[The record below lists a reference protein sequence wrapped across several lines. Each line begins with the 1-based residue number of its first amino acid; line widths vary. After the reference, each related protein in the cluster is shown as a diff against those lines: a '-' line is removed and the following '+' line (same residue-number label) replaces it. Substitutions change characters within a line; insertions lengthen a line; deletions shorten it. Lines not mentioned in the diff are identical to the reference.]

1 MQEPSPALSRRTF
14 VGGATAL
21 AAASLA
27 FPQAAFAVTAAEK
40 QAEADAVRNQLV
52 GLNADLEAA
61 AERYY
66 GALDEQNAARTAM
79 EAEQVKI
86 DEATAQIANLQDHL
100 GTRARSMYRSGSATF
115 LDFLMGATSFAEFT
129 QNWDILNG
137 LNENDTQMVAETKT
151 LRETVE
157 ASKAEYA
164 KQEKIAADKAA
175 EASSASY
182 TVTQHAARGA
192 IVDSAG
198 VILARDTTVYD
209 VYLRIPA
216 PPGTDLRETVKAI
229 ESLTGSKDVETQ
241 LAAFFAAASAGELPV
256 MQGVGSDVLTSF
268 YKADLVQSGAV
279 RAAARGVRT
288 WPNGTLLPHALG
300 FTGPITAEQWP
311 TARRRGLAMDAVIGQ
326 SGLEAAY
333 DDLLRGQDGRVLV
346 NTGFDGAVRR
356 TVPLRD
362 AAPGATLVL
371 TVDSDLQK
379 ELQNALLSQIEV
391 LRTTKAAGAG
401 RECCAGAAVVVD
413 VQTGGILAAASVP
426 GFDLNRY
433 RSDYAALSAD
443 AAAPLLDRV
452 CQGLYAPGSAF
463 KPAVAAAA
471 LTAGIDPA
479 ATVNCTGRY
488 GFYSGYQPG
497 CLQYGHGG
505 PVDLRTALEYSC
517 NIFFYDV
524 GRRLGVDVFSAMAR
538 QLGLATPTGVEIT
551 EAQGRLTWSSDE
563 NYQAGL
569 TLMAAIGQGNTAVTP
584 LQLAAYAATLANCG
598 QRPALHFADRA
609 VNAATGETVW
619 QYAPTFT
626 TVPGGEGVFGP
637 IRDGMKR
644 MARTTRV
651 LREAPVACAAKT
663 GSPQLADTLP
673 GGGHY
678 VNSVLIGYAPADDPQ
693 IAMAVVLEYGGGGS
707 NAAPILRAVLDA
719 VFGG

>member
-1 MQEPSPALSRRTF
+1 MANRKNSRRRLR
-14 VGGATAL
+14 VAVLMVLCGAV
-21 AAASLA
+21 
-27 FPQAAFAVTAAEK
+27 FAAFFARLAWMQFVR
-40 QAEADAVRNQLV
+40 AD
-52 GLNADLEAA
+52 
-61 AERYY
+61 YY
-66 GALDEQNAARTAM
+66 
-79 EAEQVKI
+79 
-86 DEATAQIANLQDHL
+86 
-100 GTRARSMYRSGSATF
+100 
-115 LDFLMGATSFAEFT
+115 
-129 QNWDILNG
+129 
-137 LNENDTQMVAETKT
+137 
-151 LRETVE
+151 
-157 ASKAEYA
+157 
-164 KQEKIAADKAA
+164 ADKAA

-198 VILARDTTVYD
+198 VVLARDTTVYD

-256 MQGVGSDVLTSF
+256 VQGVGSDVLTSF

-356 TVPLRD
+356 TVPLRE

-371 TVDSDLQK
+371 TVDSALQK
-379 ELQNALLSQIEV
+379 ELQYALLSQIEV

-401 RECCAGAAVVVD
+401 RECRAGAAMVVD

-433 RSDYAALSAD
+433 RADYAALSAD

-538 QLGLATPTGVEIT
+538 QLGLATPTCVEIT

-584 LQLAAYAATLANCG
+584 LQLAAYAAALANCG

-651 LREAPVACAAKT
+651 LREGPVACAAKT

>member
-1 MQEPSPALSRRTF
+1 MANRKNSHRRR
-14 VGGATAL
+14 VRVAVLMVLCGAV
-21 AAASLA
+21 
-27 FPQAAFAVTAAEK
+27 FAAFFARLAWIQFVR
-40 QAEADAVRNQLV
+40 AD
-52 GLNADLEAA
+52 
-61 AERYY
+61 YY
-66 GALDEQNAARTAM
+66 
-79 EAEQVKI
+79 
-86 DEATAQIANLQDHL
+86 
-100 GTRARSMYRSGSATF
+100 
-115 LDFLMGATSFAEFT
+115 
-129 QNWDILNG
+129 
-137 LNENDTQMVAETKT
+137 
-151 LRETVE
+151 
-157 ASKAEYA
+157 
-164 KQEKIAADKAA
+164 ADKAA

-198 VILARDTTVYD
+198 VVLARDTTVYD

-256 MQGVGSDVLTSF
+256 AQGVGSDVLTSF

-326 SGLEAAY
+326 SGLESAY

-356 TVPLRD
+356 TVPLRE

-371 TVDSDLQK
+371 TVDSALQK

-401 RECCAGAAVVVD
+401 RECRAGAAVVVD

-433 RSDYAALSAD
+433 RADYAALSTD

-524 GRRLGVDVFSAMAR
+524 GRRLGVDVFSTMAR

-551 EAQGRLTWSSDE
+551 EAQGCLTWSGDE

-619 QYAPTFT
+619 QYAPTLT

-651 LREAPVACAAKT
+651 LREAPVVCAAKT

>member
-1 MQEPSPALSRRTF
+1 MANRKNSHRRR
-14 VGGATAL
+14 VRVAVLMVLCGAV
-21 AAASLA
+21 
-27 FPQAAFAVTAAEK
+27 FAAFFARLAWMQFVR
-40 QAEADAVRNQLV
+40 AD
-52 GLNADLEAA
+52 
-61 AERYY
+61 YY
-66 GALDEQNAARTAM
+66 
-79 EAEQVKI
+79 
-86 DEATAQIANLQDHL
+86 
-100 GTRARSMYRSGSATF
+100 
-115 LDFLMGATSFAEFT
+115 
-129 QNWDILNG
+129 
-137 LNENDTQMVAETKT
+137 
-151 LRETVE
+151 
-157 ASKAEYA
+157 
-164 KQEKIAADKAA
+164 ADKAA

-198 VILARDTTVYD
+198 VVLARDTTVYD

-241 LAAFFAAASAGELPV
+241 LAAFFAAAAAGELPV

-346 NTGFDGAVRR
+346 NTSFDGAVRR
-356 TVPLRD
+356 TVPLRE
-362 AAPGATLVL
+362 AAPGATLML
-371 TVDSDLQK
+371 TVDSALQK

-401 RECCAGAAVVVD
+401 RECRAGAAVVVD

-433 RSDYAALSAD
+433 RADYAALSAD

-626 TVPGGEGVFGP
+626 AVPGGEGVFGP

-651 LREAPVACAAKT
+651 LREAPAACAAKT

>member
-1 MQEPSPALSRRTF
+1 MANRKNSHRRR
-14 VGGATAL
+14 VRVAVLMVLCGAV
-21 AAASLA
+21 
-27 FPQAAFAVTAAEK
+27 FAAFFARLAWMQFVR
-40 QAEADAVRNQLV
+40 AD
-52 GLNADLEAA
+52 
-61 AERYY
+61 YY
-66 GALDEQNAARTAM
+66 
-79 EAEQVKI
+79 
-86 DEATAQIANLQDHL
+86 
-100 GTRARSMYRSGSATF
+100 
-115 LDFLMGATSFAEFT
+115 
-129 QNWDILNG
+129 
-137 LNENDTQMVAETKT
+137 
-151 LRETVE
+151 
-157 ASKAEYA
+157 
-164 KQEKIAADKAA
+164 ADKAA

-182 TVTQHAARGA
+182 TMTQHAARGA

-198 VILARDTTVYD
+198 VVLARDTTVYD

-229 ESLTGSKDVETQ
+229 ESLAGSKDVETQ

-288 WPNGTLLPHALG
+288 WTNGTLLPHALG

-356 TVPLRD
+356 TVPLRE

-371 TVDSDLQK
+371 TVDSALQK

-401 RECCAGAAVVVD
+401 RECRAGAAVVVD

-433 RSDYAALSAD
+433 RADYAALSAD

-479 ATVNCTGRY
+479 ATVNCIGRY

-524 GRRLGVDVFSAMAR
+524 GRRLGVDVFSAIAR

>member
-1 MQEPSPALSRRTF
+1 MPAIGPRSEWLPRHYMSHFLTNKSIFYRGDPMANRKNSHRRR
-14 VGGATAL
+14 VRVAVLMVLCGAV
-21 AAASLA
+21 
-27 FPQAAFAVTAAEK
+27 FAAFFARLAWMQFVR
-40 QAEADAVRNQLV
+40 AD
-52 GLNADLEAA
+52 
-61 AERYY
+61 YY
-66 GALDEQNAARTAM
+66 
-79 EAEQVKI
+79 
-86 DEATAQIANLQDHL
+86 
-100 GTRARSMYRSGSATF
+100 
-115 LDFLMGATSFAEFT
+115 
-129 QNWDILNG
+129 
-137 LNENDTQMVAETKT
+137 
-151 LRETVE
+151 
-157 ASKAEYA
+157 
-164 KQEKIAADKAA
+164 ADKAA

-198 VILARDTTVYD
+198 VVLARDTTVYD

-356 TVPLRD
+356 TVPLRE

-371 TVDSDLQK
+371 TVDSALQK

-391 LRTTKAAGAG
+391 LHTTKAAGAG
-401 RECCAGAAVVVD
+401 RECRAGAAVVVD

-433 RSDYAALSAD
+433 RADYAALSAD

-719 VFGG
+719 IFGV

>member
-1 MQEPSPALSRRTF
+1 MPAIGPRSEWLPRPYMSHFLTNKSIFYRGDPMANRKNSHRRR
-14 VGGATAL
+14 VRVAVLMVLCGAV
-21 AAASLA
+21 
-27 FPQAAFAVTAAEK
+27 FAAFFARLAWMQFVR
-40 QAEADAVRNQLV
+40 AD
-52 GLNADLEAA
+52 
-61 AERYY
+61 YY
-66 GALDEQNAARTAM
+66 
-79 EAEQVKI
+79 
-86 DEATAQIANLQDHL
+86 
-100 GTRARSMYRSGSATF
+100 
-115 LDFLMGATSFAEFT
+115 
-129 QNWDILNG
+129 
-137 LNENDTQMVAETKT
+137 
-151 LRETVE
+151 
-157 ASKAEYA
+157 
-164 KQEKIAADKAA
+164 ADKAA

-198 VILARDTTVYD
+198 VVLARDTTVYD

-311 TARRRGLAMDAVIGQ
+311 TARRRGLAMDTVIGQ

-356 TVPLRD
+356 TVPLRE

-371 TVDSDLQK
+371 TVDSALQK

-401 RECCAGAAVVVD
+401 RECRAGAAVVVD

-433 RSDYAALSAD
+433 RADYAALSAD

-651 LREAPVACAAKT
+651 LREAPVVCAAKT
-663 GSPQLADTLP
+663 GSPQLADTQP

>member
-1 MQEPSPALSRRTF
+1 MANRKNSHRRR
-14 VGGATAL
+14 VRVAVLMVLCGAV
-21 AAASLA
+21 
-27 FPQAAFAVTAAEK
+27 FAAFFARLAWMQFVR
-40 QAEADAVRNQLV
+40 AD
-52 GLNADLEAA
+52 
-61 AERYY
+61 YY
-66 GALDEQNAARTAM
+66 
-79 EAEQVKI
+79 
-86 DEATAQIANLQDHL
+86 
-100 GTRARSMYRSGSATF
+100 
-115 LDFLMGATSFAEFT
+115 
-129 QNWDILNG
+129 
-137 LNENDTQMVAETKT
+137 
-151 LRETVE
+151 
-157 ASKAEYA
+157 
-164 KQEKIAADKAA
+164 ADKAA

-198 VILARDTTVYD
+198 VVLARDTTVYD

-356 TVPLRD
+356 TVPLRE

-371 TVDSDLQK
+371 TVDSALQK

-401 RECCAGAAVVVD
+401 RECRAGAAVVVD

-598 QRPALHFADRA
+598 QRPAPHFADRA

-693 IAMAVVLEYGGGGS
+693 IAMAVVLEYGVGGS

>member
-1 MQEPSPALSRRTF
+1 MPAIGPRSEWLPRHYMSHFLTNKSIFYRGDPMANRKNSHRRR
-14 VGGATAL
+14 VRVAVLMVLCGAV
-21 AAASLA
+21 
-27 FPQAAFAVTAAEK
+27 FAAFFARLAWMQFVR
-40 QAEADAVRNQLV
+40 AD
-52 GLNADLEAA
+52 
-61 AERYY
+61 YY
-66 GALDEQNAARTAM
+66 
-79 EAEQVKI
+79 
-86 DEATAQIANLQDHL
+86 
-100 GTRARSMYRSGSATF
+100 
-115 LDFLMGATSFAEFT
+115 
-129 QNWDILNG
+129 
-137 LNENDTQMVAETKT
+137 
-151 LRETVE
+151 
-157 ASKAEYA
+157 
-164 KQEKIAADKAA
+164 ADKAA

-198 VILARDTTVYD
+198 VVLARDTTVYD

-356 TVPLRD
+356 TVPLRE

-371 TVDSDLQK
+371 TVDSALQK

-401 RECCAGAAVVVD
+401 RECRAGAAVVVD

-426 GFDLNRY
+426 CFDLNHY
-433 RSDYAALSAD
+433 RADYAALSAD

-551 EAQGRLTWSSDE
+551 EAQGRLTWRSDE

-584 LQLAAYAATLANCG
+584 LQLAAYAAALANCG

-678 VNSVLIGYAPADDPQ
+678 VDSVLIGYAPADDPQ

>member
-1 MQEPSPALSRRTF
+1 MPAIGPRSEWLPRPYMSHFLTNKSIFYRGDPMANRKNSHRRR
-14 VGGATAL
+14 VRVAVLMVLCGAV
-21 AAASLA
+21 
-27 FPQAAFAVTAAEK
+27 FAAFFARLAWMQFVR
-40 QAEADAVRNQLV
+40 AD
-52 GLNADLEAA
+52 
-61 AERYY
+61 YY
-66 GALDEQNAARTAM
+66 
-79 EAEQVKI
+79 
-86 DEATAQIANLQDHL
+86 
-100 GTRARSMYRSGSATF
+100 
-115 LDFLMGATSFAEFT
+115 
-129 QNWDILNG
+129 
-137 LNENDTQMVAETKT
+137 
-151 LRETVE
+151 
-157 ASKAEYA
+157 
-164 KQEKIAADKAA
+164 ADKAA

-198 VILARDTTVYD
+198 AVLARDTTVYD

-371 TVDSDLQK
+371 TVDSALQK

-401 RECCAGAAVVVD
+401 RECRAGAAVVVD

-433 RSDYAALSAD
+433 RADYAALSAD

-584 LQLAAYAATLANCG
+584 LQLAAYAAALANFG

-651 LREAPVACAAKT
+651 LREASVACAAKT

-719 VFGG
+719 VFGV

>member
-1 MQEPSPALSRRTF
+1 MANRKNSHRRR
-14 VGGATAL
+14 VRVAVLMVLCGAV
-21 AAASLA
+21 
-27 FPQAAFAVTAAEK
+27 FAAFFARLAWMQFVR
-40 QAEADAVRNQLV
+40 AD
-52 GLNADLEAA
+52 
-61 AERYY
+61 YY
-66 GALDEQNAARTAM
+66 
-79 EAEQVKI
+79 
-86 DEATAQIANLQDHL
+86 
-100 GTRARSMYRSGSATF
+100 
-115 LDFLMGATSFAEFT
+115 
-129 QNWDILNG
+129 
-137 LNENDTQMVAETKT
+137 
-151 LRETVE
+151 
-157 ASKAEYA
+157 
-164 KQEKIAADKAA
+164 ADKAA

-198 VILARDTTVYD
+198 VVLARDTTVYD
-209 VYLRIPA
+209 VYLRIPS

-256 MQGVGSDVLTSF
+256 MQSVGSDVLTSF

-356 TVPLRD
+356 TVPLRE

-371 TVDSDLQK
+371 TVDSALQK

-401 RECCAGAAVVVD
+401 RECRAGAAVVVD

-443 AAAPLLDRV
+443 AVAPLLDRV

-524 GRRLGVDVFSAMAR
+524 GRRLGVDVFSTMAR

>member
-1 MQEPSPALSRRTF
+1 MPAIGPRSEWLPRPYMSHFLTNKSIFYRGDPMANRKNSHRRR
-14 VGGATAL
+14 VRVAVLMVLCGAV
-21 AAASLA
+21 
-27 FPQAAFAVTAAEK
+27 FAAFFARLAWMQFVR
-40 QAEADAVRNQLV
+40 AD
-52 GLNADLEAA
+52 
-61 AERYY
+61 YY
-66 GALDEQNAARTAM
+66 
-79 EAEQVKI
+79 
-86 DEATAQIANLQDHL
+86 
-100 GTRARSMYRSGSATF
+100 
-115 LDFLMGATSFAEFT
+115 
-129 QNWDILNG
+129 
-137 LNENDTQMVAETKT
+137 
-151 LRETVE
+151 
-157 ASKAEYA
+157 
-164 KQEKIAADKAA
+164 ADKAA

-198 VILARDTTVYD
+198 VVLARDTTVYD

-241 LAAFFAAASAGELPV
+241 LAAFFATASAGELPV
-256 MQGVGSDVLTSF
+256 AQGVGSDVLTSF

-356 TVPLRD
+356 TVPLRE

-371 TVDSDLQK
+371 TVDSTLQK

-401 RECCAGAAVVVD
+401 RECRAGAAVVVD

-433 RSDYAALSAD
+433 RADYAALSAD

-626 TVPGGEGVFGP
+626 AVPGGEGVFGP

>member
-1 MQEPSPALSRRTF
+1 MPAIGPRSEWLPRHYMSHFLTNKSIFYRGDPMANRKNSHRRR
-14 VGGATAL
+14 VRVAVLMVLCGAV
-21 AAASLA
+21 
-27 FPQAAFAVTAAEK
+27 FAAFFARLAWMQFVR
-40 QAEADAVRNQLV
+40 AD
-52 GLNADLEAA
+52 
-61 AERYY
+61 YY
-66 GALDEQNAARTAM
+66 
-79 EAEQVKI
+79 
-86 DEATAQIANLQDHL
+86 
-100 GTRARSMYRSGSATF
+100 
-115 LDFLMGATSFAEFT
+115 
-129 QNWDILNG
+129 
-137 LNENDTQMVAETKT
+137 
-151 LRETVE
+151 
-157 ASKAEYA
+157 
-164 KQEKIAADKAA
+164 ADKAA

-198 VILARDTTVYD
+198 VVLARDTTVYD

-356 TVPLRD
+356 TVPLRE

-371 TVDSDLQK
+371 TVDSALQK

-401 RECCAGAAVVVD
+401 RECRAGAAVVVD

-433 RSDYAALSAD
+433 RADYAALSAD

-626 TVPGGEGVFGP
+626 TVSGGEGVFGP

-651 LREAPVACAAKT
+651 LREGPVACAAKT

-719 VFGG
+719 VFGM

>member
-1 MQEPSPALSRRTF
+1 MANRKNSHRRR
-14 VGGATAL
+14 VRVAVLMVLCGAV
-21 AAASLA
+21 
-27 FPQAAFAVTAAEK
+27 FAAFFARLAWMQFVR
-40 QAEADAVRNQLV
+40 AD
-52 GLNADLEAA
+52 
-61 AERYY
+61 YY
-66 GALDEQNAARTAM
+66 
-79 EAEQVKI
+79 
-86 DEATAQIANLQDHL
+86 
-100 GTRARSMYRSGSATF
+100 
-115 LDFLMGATSFAEFT
+115 
-129 QNWDILNG
+129 
-137 LNENDTQMVAETKT
+137 
-151 LRETVE
+151 
-157 ASKAEYA
+157 
-164 KQEKIAADKAA
+164 ADKAA

-198 VILARDTTVYD
+198 VVLARDTTVYD

-356 TVPLRD
+356 TVPPRE

-371 TVDSDLQK
+371 TVDSALQK

-401 RECCAGAAVVVD
+401 RECRAGAAVVVD

-609 VNAATGETVW
+609 VNAATGEAVW

-651 LREAPVACAAKT
+651 LREAPVVCAAKT

>member
-1 MQEPSPALSRRTF
+1 MPAIGPRSEWLPRPYMSHFLTNKSIFYRGDPMANRKNSHRRR
-14 VGGATAL
+14 VRVAVLMVLCGAV
-21 AAASLA
+21 
-27 FPQAAFAVTAAEK
+27 FAAFFARLAWMQFVR
-40 QAEADAVRNQLV
+40 AD
-52 GLNADLEAA
+52 
-61 AERYY
+61 YY
-66 GALDEQNAARTAM
+66 
-79 EAEQVKI
+79 
-86 DEATAQIANLQDHL
+86 
-100 GTRARSMYRSGSATF
+100 
-115 LDFLMGATSFAEFT
+115 
-129 QNWDILNG
+129 
-137 LNENDTQMVAETKT
+137 
-151 LRETVE
+151 
-157 ASKAEYA
+157 
-164 KQEKIAADKAA
+164 ADKAA

-198 VILARDTTVYD
+198 VVLARDTTVYD

-356 TVPLRD
+356 TVPLRE

-371 TVDSDLQK
+371 TVDSALQK

-401 RECCAGAAVVVD
+401 RECRAGAAVVVD

-433 RSDYAALSAD
+433 RADYAALAAD

-584 LQLAAYAATLANCG
+584 LQLAAYAAALANCG

-626 TVPGGEGVFGP
+626 TVSGCEGVFGP

>member
-1 MQEPSPALSRRTF
+1 MANRKNSHRRR
-14 VGGATAL
+14 VRVAVLMVLCGAV
-21 AAASLA
+21 
-27 FPQAAFAVTAAEK
+27 FAAFFARLAWMQFVR
-40 QAEADAVRNQLV
+40 AD
-52 GLNADLEAA
+52 
-61 AERYY
+61 YY
-66 GALDEQNAARTAM
+66 
-79 EAEQVKI
+79 
-86 DEATAQIANLQDHL
+86 
-100 GTRARSMYRSGSATF
+100 
-115 LDFLMGATSFAEFT
+115 
-129 QNWDILNG
+129 
-137 LNENDTQMVAETKT
+137 
-151 LRETVE
+151 
-157 ASKAEYA
+157 
-164 KQEKIAADKAA
+164 ADKAA

-198 VILARDTTVYD
+198 VVLARDTTVYD

-256 MQGVGSDVLTSF
+256 TQGVGSDVLTSF

-356 TVPLRD
+356 TVPLRE

-371 TVDSDLQK
+371 TVDSALQK
-379 ELQNALLSQIEV
+379 ELQNALLFQIEV
-391 LRTTKAAGAG
+391 LHTTKAAGAG
-401 RECCAGAAVVVD
+401 RECRAGAAVVVD

-433 RSDYAALSAD
+433 RADYAALSAD

-538 QLGLATPTGVEIT
+538 QLGLATPTGVEIA

-584 LQLAAYAATLANCG
+584 LQLAAYAAALANFG

>member
-1 MQEPSPALSRRTF
+1 MANRKNSHRRR
-14 VGGATAL
+14 VRVAVLMVLCGAV
-21 AAASLA
+21 
-27 FPQAAFAVTAAEK
+27 FAAFFARLAWMQFVR
-40 QAEADAVRNQLV
+40 AD
-52 GLNADLEAA
+52 
-61 AERYY
+61 YY
-66 GALDEQNAARTAM
+66 
-79 EAEQVKI
+79 
-86 DEATAQIANLQDHL
+86 
-100 GTRARSMYRSGSATF
+100 
-115 LDFLMGATSFAEFT
+115 
-129 QNWDILNG
+129 
-137 LNENDTQMVAETKT
+137 
-151 LRETVE
+151 
-157 ASKAEYA
+157 
-164 KQEKIAADKAA
+164 ADKAA

-198 VILARDTTVYD
+198 VVLARDTTVYD

-356 TVPLRD
+356 TVPLRE

-371 TVDSDLQK
+371 TVDSALQK

-401 RECCAGAAVVVD
+401 RECRAGAAVVVD

-452 CQGLYAPGSAF
+452 CQGLYAPWRRPTLTIWDCIVSWDSLQTRRGRGGADRGHRPRRHGQLHRAVRVLQRL
-463 KPAVAAAA
+463 PAGLPAIRPRRAGRPAHGAGVQLQHLLLRCRAAA
-471 LTAGIDPA
+471 
-479 ATVNCTGRY
+479 GR
-488 GFYSGYQPG
+488 G
-497 CLQYGHGG
+497 C
-505 PVDLRTALEYSC
+505 
-517 NIFFYDV
+517 
-524 GRRLGVDVFSAMAR
+524 VF
-538 QLGLATPTGVEIT
+538 
-551 EAQGRLTWSSDE
+551 
-563 NYQAGL
+563 
-569 TLMAAIGQGNTAVTP
+569 
-584 LQLAAYAATLANCG
+584 
-598 QRPALHFADRA
+598 
-609 VNAATGETVW
+609 
-619 QYAPTFT
+619 
-626 TVPGGEGVFGP
+626 
-637 IRDGMKR
+637 RDGTPV
-644 MARTTRV
+644 RT
-651 LREAPVACAAKT
+651 
-663 GSPQLADTLP
+663 
-673 GGGHY
+673 GH
-678 VNSVLIGYAPADDPQ
+678 AH
-693 IAMAVVLEYGGGGS
+693 
-707 NAAPILRAVLDA
+707 RR
-719 VFGG
+719 

>member
-1 MQEPSPALSRRTF
+1 MANRRNSHRRR
-14 VGGATAL
+14 VRVAVLMVLCGAV
-21 AAASLA
+21 
-27 FPQAAFAVTAAEK
+27 FAAFFARLAWMQFVR
-40 QAEADAVRNQLV
+40 AD
-52 GLNADLEAA
+52 
-61 AERYY
+61 YY
-66 GALDEQNAARTAM
+66 
-79 EAEQVKI
+79 
-86 DEATAQIANLQDHL
+86 
-100 GTRARSMYRSGSATF
+100 
-115 LDFLMGATSFAEFT
+115 
-129 QNWDILNG
+129 
-137 LNENDTQMVAETKT
+137 
-151 LRETVE
+151 
-157 ASKAEYA
+157 
-164 KQEKIAADKAA
+164 ADKAA

-198 VILARDTTVYD
+198 VVLARDTTVYD

-256 MQGVGSDVLTSF
+256 AQSVGSDVLTSF

-356 TVPLRD
+356 TVPLRE

-371 TVDSDLQK
+371 TVDSALQK

-401 RECCAGAAVVVD
+401 RECRAGAAVVVD

-433 RSDYAALSAD
+433 RADYAALSAD
-443 AAAPLLDRV
+443 ATAPLLDRV

-488 GFYSGYQPG
+488 EFYSGYQPG

-651 LREAPVACAAKT
+651 LREGPVACAAKT

>member
-1 MQEPSPALSRRTF
+1 MPAIGPRSEWLPRHYMSHFLTNKSIFYRGDPMANRKNSHRRR
-14 VGGATAL
+14 VRVAVLMVLCGAV
-21 AAASLA
+21 
-27 FPQAAFAVTAAEK
+27 FAAFFARLAWMQFVR
-40 QAEADAVRNQLV
+40 AD
-52 GLNADLEAA
+52 
-61 AERYY
+61 YY
-66 GALDEQNAARTAM
+66 
-79 EAEQVKI
+79 
-86 DEATAQIANLQDHL
+86 
-100 GTRARSMYRSGSATF
+100 
-115 LDFLMGATSFAEFT
+115 
-129 QNWDILNG
+129 
-137 LNENDTQMVAETKT
+137 
-151 LRETVE
+151 
-157 ASKAEYA
+157 
-164 KQEKIAADKAA
+164 ADKAA

-198 VILARDTTVYD
+198 VVLARDTTVYD

-356 TVPLRD
+356 TVPLRE

-371 TVDSDLQK
+371 TVDSALQK

-401 RECCAGAAVVVD
+401 RECRAGAAVVVD

-426 GFDLNRY
+426 CFDLNRY
-433 RSDYAALSAD
+433 RADYAALSAD

-551 EAQGRLTWSSDE
+551 EAQGRLTWRSDE

-584 LQLAAYAATLANCG
+584 LQLAAYAAALANCG

-651 LREAPVACAAKT
+651 LREGPVACAAKT

-719 VFGG
+719 VFGV

>member
-1 MQEPSPALSRRTF
+1 MPAIGPRSEWLPRHYMSHFLTNKSIFYRGDPMANRKNSHRRR
-14 VGGATAL
+14 VRVAVLMVLCGAV
-21 AAASLA
+21 
-27 FPQAAFAVTAAEK
+27 FAAFFARLAWMQFVR
-40 QAEADAVRNQLV
+40 AD
-52 GLNADLEAA
+52 
-61 AERYY
+61 YY
-66 GALDEQNAARTAM
+66 
-79 EAEQVKI
+79 
-86 DEATAQIANLQDHL
+86 
-100 GTRARSMYRSGSATF
+100 
-115 LDFLMGATSFAEFT
+115 
-129 QNWDILNG
+129 
-137 LNENDTQMVAETKT
+137 
-151 LRETVE
+151 
-157 ASKAEYA
+157 
-164 KQEKIAADKAA
+164 ADKAA

-198 VILARDTTVYD
+198 VVLARDTTVYD

-356 TVPLRD
+356 TVPLRE

-371 TVDSDLQK
+371 TVDSALQK

-401 RECCAGAAVVVD
+401 RECRAGAAVVVD

-433 RSDYAALSAD
+433 RADYAALSTD

-584 LQLAAYAATLANCG
+584 LQLAAYAAALANCG

-651 LREAPVACAAKT
+651 LREAPVVCAAKT

>member
-1 MQEPSPALSRRTF
+1 MANRKNSHRRR
-14 VGGATAL
+14 VRVAVLMVLCGAV
-21 AAASLA
+21 
-27 FPQAAFAVTAAEK
+27 FAAFFARLAWMQFVR
-40 QAEADAVRNQLV
+40 AD
-52 GLNADLEAA
+52 
-61 AERYY
+61 YY
-66 GALDEQNAARTAM
+66 
-79 EAEQVKI
+79 
-86 DEATAQIANLQDHL
+86 
-100 GTRARSMYRSGSATF
+100 
-115 LDFLMGATSFAEFT
+115 
-129 QNWDILNG
+129 
-137 LNENDTQMVAETKT
+137 
-151 LRETVE
+151 
-157 ASKAEYA
+157 
-164 KQEKIAADKAA
+164 ADKAA

-198 VILARDTTVYD
+198 VVLARDTTVYD

-311 TARRRGLAMDAVIGQ
+311 SARRRGLAMDAVIGQ

-356 TVPLRD
+356 TVPLRE

-371 TVDSDLQK
+371 TVDSALQK
-379 ELQNALLSQIEV
+379 ELQNALLSQIEA

-401 RECCAGAAVVVD
+401 RECRAGAAVVVD

-433 RSDYAALSAD
+433 RADYAALSAD

-538 QLGLATPTGVEIT
+538 QLGLATPTCVEIT

-584 LQLAAYAATLANCG
+584 LQLAAYAAALANCG

-651 LREAPVACAAKT
+651 LREGPVACAAKT

>member
-1 MQEPSPALSRRTF
+1 MANRKNSHRRR
-14 VGGATAL
+14 VRVAVLMVLCGAV
-21 AAASLA
+21 
-27 FPQAAFAVTAAEK
+27 FAAFFARLAWMQFVR
-40 QAEADAVRNQLV
+40 AD
-52 GLNADLEAA
+52 
-61 AERYY
+61 YY
-66 GALDEQNAARTAM
+66 
-79 EAEQVKI
+79 
-86 DEATAQIANLQDHL
+86 
-100 GTRARSMYRSGSATF
+100 
-115 LDFLMGATSFAEFT
+115 
-129 QNWDILNG
+129 
-137 LNENDTQMVAETKT
+137 
-151 LRETVE
+151 
-157 ASKAEYA
+157 
-164 KQEKIAADKAA
+164 ADKAA

-198 VILARDTTVYD
+198 VVLARDTTVYD
-209 VYLRIPA
+209 VYLRLPA

-288 WPNGTLLPHALG
+288 WPNGTLLPHTLG

-311 TARRRGLAMDAVIGQ
+311 TVRRRGLAMDAVIGQ

-356 TVPLRD
+356 TVPLRE

-371 TVDSDLQK
+371 TVDSALQK

-401 RECCAGAAVVVD
+401 RECRAGAAVVVD

-433 RSDYAALSAD
+433 RADYAALSAD

-619 QYAPTFT
+619 QYASTFT

-719 VFGG
+719 VFGV

>member
-1 MQEPSPALSRRTF
+1 MPAIGPRSEWLPRPYMSHFLTNKSIFYRGDPMANRKNSHRRR
-14 VGGATAL
+14 VRVAVLMVLCGAV
-21 AAASLA
+21 
-27 FPQAAFAVTAAEK
+27 FAAFFARLAWMQFVR
-40 QAEADAVRNQLV
+40 AD
-52 GLNADLEAA
+52 
-61 AERYY
+61 YY
-66 GALDEQNAARTAM
+66 
-79 EAEQVKI
+79 
-86 DEATAQIANLQDHL
+86 
-100 GTRARSMYRSGSATF
+100 
-115 LDFLMGATSFAEFT
+115 
-129 QNWDILNG
+129 
-137 LNENDTQMVAETKT
+137 
-151 LRETVE
+151 
-157 ASKAEYA
+157 
-164 KQEKIAADKAA
+164 ADKAA

-198 VILARDTTVYD
+198 VVLARDTTVYD

-371 TVDSDLQK
+371 TVDSALQK

-401 RECCAGAAVVVD
+401 RECRAGAAVVVD

-433 RSDYAALSAD
+433 RADYAVLSAD

-479 ATVNCTGRY
+479 ATVNCTRRY
-488 GFYSGYQPG
+488 GFYRGYQPG